1 MYKHYIGNDFEERL
15 SYVVKSYSAAK
26 ALLVRGRGSYDKCG
40 ARRSVESAMTD
51 AGCSIV
57 EFSDFTANPRVDD
70 IHRGE
75 ELCMQQGCDIILAV
89 GGGSVMDSAKL
100 IRQHIADQTGVVI
113 PLIAAPTTAGTGAE
127 ATRFSVCCVNGEK
140 QSFIGK
146 HTLPDCAIVSPRF
159 TYGNDAYLTAC
170 TGFDAVAQAIES
182 YWSVSS
188 TADSRVLAEKSLSLL
203 WQQLPKLVNNLE
215 SSELRDMVSQGA
227 FYSGLA
233 IDITATTAPHALSY
247 RLTTVHHYPHGHAVA
262 LTFPFCFE
270 LNTSSAR
277 LSSRLDSAEYAQ
289 RTSRLLELLGCPQE
303 ADRAMF
309 MAHYINSLG
318 LTTRPFS
325 EAEFRPVVEA
335 LNPERTAN
343 NPVPFDE
350 EVKTALVE
358 HMKKTL
364 I

>member
-1 MYKHYIGNDFEERL
+1 MIKYYIGNDFEERL
-15 SYVVKSYSAAK
+15 SDVLKSYGANK

-40 ARRSVESAMTD
+40 ARELVASAMTA
-51 AGCSIV
+51 AGCSVV

-70 IHRGE
+70 IRRGE
-75 ELCMQQGCDIILAV
+75 ELCLQQGCDIILAV

-100 IRQHIADQTGVVI
+100 IRQHIAERTGVVT

-140 QSFIGK
+140 QSFIGE
-146 HTLPDCAIVSPRF
+146 HTLPDRAIVSPRF
-159 TYGNDAYLTAC
+159 TYLNDAYLTAC

-188 TADSRVLAEKSLSLL
+188 TAESLELAEKSLSLL
-203 WQQLPKLVNNLE
+203 WRQLPELVNHPE
-215 SSELRDMVSQGA
+215 DKELRDMVSEGA

-247 RLTTVHHYPHGHAVA
+247 RLTTMHHYPHGHAVA

-270 LNTSSAR
+270 LNTSSAKLSAR
-277 LSSRLDSAEYAQ
+277 LNHAEYAQ
-289 RTSRLLELLGCPQE
+289 RISRLLELLDCPAD
-303 ADRAMF
+303 ADRALF
-309 MAHYINSLG
+309 MARYINSIG
-318 LTTRPFS
+318 LTTRPFTES
-325 EAEFRPVVEA
+325 EFRPVVEA

-358 HMKKTL
+358 HMKKIIL
-364 I
+364 